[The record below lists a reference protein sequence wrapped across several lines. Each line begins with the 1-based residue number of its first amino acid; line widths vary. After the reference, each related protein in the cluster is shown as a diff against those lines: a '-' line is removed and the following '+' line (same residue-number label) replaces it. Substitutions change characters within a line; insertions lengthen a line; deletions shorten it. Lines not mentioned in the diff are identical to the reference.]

1 MAWLIGQKGILL
13 FKSFLTKF
21 SQQLQKKLCTLR
33 NALLCQLLF
42 RKPIFNLCEFD
53 PFAVISLQS
62 IRAAIREQVSWSAA
76 GAGGWY
82 FGRAGH
88 LGMTDMGAKIDH
100 LRLTYGDN
108 CKR

>member
-42 RKPIFNLCEFD
+42 RKPIFNLREFD

-62 IRAAIREQVSWSAA
+62 IRAAIREQVQQQL
-76 GAGGWY
+76 GGRY